1 MVTVIKKGSS
11 RKDLMQAMKKLA
23 DRSKKKDLQRFCGV
37 ISTKK
42 DPVLLQKEWRDEW
55 Q

>member
-11 RKDLMQAMKKLA
+11 RKDLMQVMKKIA
-23 DRSKKKDLQRFCGV
+23 GRSKKKDLQRFCGV

-42 DPVLLQKEWRDEW
+42 DPVVLQKEWRDEW
-55 Q
+55 K